1 MDSSSDSWPTWNSA
15 PCKYCGS
22 YCTTLPQDTTFAPAW
37 RVTCS
42 DCHRKFSVSV
52 FRQGRGDHFFM
63 ARGERLGV
71 LPPEEESRARVLGAP
86 IDSPA
91 MWEWRTSDGRHEYVA
106 SPDWLY
112 GKRWLMQIN
121 LLRSGYWLVWGST
134 WTRWGIRLNAQVF
147 RRNWVA
153 LLLNPASRVKYRL
166 RDEVIELVKKAA
178 AGHQDLISNGGFVP
192 DEWLEPTPP
201 VDPEADKRYL
211 FGAALQ
217 LEWFYKSQG
226 LSPAKATAAAVEA
239 HRDAKSGSAFE
250 RENARRMLA
259 RACEYVSA
267 TPERKAQFMETFMQ
281 TMDVMER
288 LKPDE

>member
-1 MDSSSDSWPTWNSA
+1 
-15 PCKYCGS
+15 
-22 YCTTLPQDTTFAPAW
+22 
-37 RVTCS
+37 
-42 DCHRKFSVSV
+42 
-52 FRQGRGDHFFM
+52 M